1 MFEELFRFPSA
12 LNPHLNSPL
21 SEERRRFLCHREEEG
36 IGRNGLRVLAYY
48 LLACVEYLRL
58 AERPGELITR
68 DEVERQSELWA
79 ARVSPAPNM
88 RKISGRRS
96 SRIEFLRHACAWLK
110 FMGRLQERVPAPGRF
125 ADQLGEFARFL
136 GEEKGLNPRNSK
148 ERCATIGRFLEM
160 LTANDMPLHEVTISR
175 IDDALARYVTERG
188 YARLT
193 VQGLACDLRSFFSF
207 AESRN
212 WCRAG
217 LAAGIRGPRVYSRES
232 IPRGP
237 DWGDVQRLLAMVQG
251 NQPANI
257 RDRAMLMLLSIYGL
271 RAGEVRCLRLEAF
284 DWCHERLTVPRGKTQ
299 ATHTYPLT
307 RQVGDAVLRYLQET
321 RPRSVHRQVFL
332 TLRPPFRPLARGSVT
347 GMVFRRWRALGVELP
362 HYGSHTLRHA
372 CATHLLQQGHSIKEI
387 GDHLGHRHPDTTRI
401 YAKVDLAAL
410 RQVADFDMGGLL

>member
-1 MFEELFRFPSA
+1 M
-12 LNPHLNSPL
+12 
-21 SEERRRFLCHREEEG
+21 
-36 IGRNGLRVLAYY
+36 
-48 LLACVEYLRL
+48 EYLRL

-68 DEVERQSELWA
+68 DEVERQAELWA
-79 ARVSPAPNM
+79 ARDSPAPNM
-88 RKISGRRS
+88 RKVSGRRS

-110 FMGRLQERVPAPGRF
+110 FMGRLQERVPAAGRF
-125 ADQLGEFARFL
+125 ADQLSEFARFL
-136 GEEKGLNPRNSK
+136 GEEKGLDSRNSR
-148 ERCATIGRFLEM
+148 ERCATIGRFLEL
-160 LTANDMPLHEVTISR
+160 LTANDMPLDEVTISR

-188 YARLT
+188 YARRT
-193 VQGLACDLRSFFSF
+193 VQGLACDLRAFFSF

-212 WCRAG
+212 WCRTD
-217 LAAGIRGPRVYSRES
+217 LAAGIRGPRVYSQES

-237 DWGDVQRLLAMVQG
+237 EWGDVQRLLAMVEG
-251 NQPANI
+251 DQPANI

-284 DWCHERLTVPRGKTQ
+284 DWIHERLTVPRGKTQ

-307 RQVGDAVLRYLQET
+307 RQVGDAVVRYLQET

-401 YAKVDLAAL
+401 YAKVDLASL
-410 RQVADFDMGGLL
+410 REVADFNMGGLL